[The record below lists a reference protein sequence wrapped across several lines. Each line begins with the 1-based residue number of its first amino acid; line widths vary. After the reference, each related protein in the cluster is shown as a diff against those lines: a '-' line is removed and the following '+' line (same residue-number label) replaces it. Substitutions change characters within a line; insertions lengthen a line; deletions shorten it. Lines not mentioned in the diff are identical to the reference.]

1 MKNNNKSNSTY
12 EIFSAQS
19 SSQKATNTKNS
30 AMQEYL
36 SGLENKGNH
45 DGDDSNND

>member
-1 MKNNNKSNSTY
+1 MKENSKTNTTY

-19 SSQKATNTKNS
+19 VSQKATNTKNS

-36 SGLENKGNH
+36 SGLEDKGKQN
-45 DGDDSNND
+45 GDDSNND